1 MFYGVILYHLQIP
14 FLYYCIFV
22 PNTVEDMWGWGH
34 LFDHKLVS
42 EKLLFILFK
51 KLYFDN
57 RLLEIAKSYEN
68 DEEEDDEDELDEDYE
83 EGEM

>member
-1 MFYGVILYHLQIP
+1 
-14 FLYYCIFV
+14 
-22 PNTVEDMWGWGH
+22 
-34 LFDHKLVS
+34 LVS